1 MNKGYLPICLCLQ
14 FLSSKSCSF
23 QYRVLSLHWLHV
35 VPGTL
40 LFLMCWWMKLLSLF
54 LFWMFY
60 CWCTETRLFFL
71 YIDLLNLL
79 ISVSRFLEES
89 LGFPLH
95 NIIASANKDSYPA
108 FFSIRAFFISF
119 SSLTVLARIFSTL
132 LNRRETIESWAQC
145 LVHILFLRKADESQD
160 LDLKI

>member
-1 MNKGYLPICLCLQ
+1 MNIGYLPICLYLQ
-14 FLSSKSCSF
+14 FLSSKSFSF
-23 QYRVLSLHWLHV
+23 QCRVLSPYWLHV

-40 LFLMCWWMKLLSLF
+40 LFLLCWWMESLTLF

-60 CWCTETRLFFL
+60 CWCTETRLFIFL
-71 YIDLLNLL
+71 YVDLLNLL

-108 FFSIRAFFISF
+108 FFSIRAPFISF
-119 SSLTVLARIFSTL
+119 SSLTVLARIFRTL
-132 LNRRETIESWAQC
+132 LNRSETIGSWAQS
-145 LVHILFLRKADESQD
+145 LVRILFLK
-160 LDLKI
+160 